1 MKKTFLPL
9 FYLAILVVLVT
20 GCTSVLSAS
29 NNAPVRTINVNGKG
43 TVKLEPDIAQI
54 NIGVRS
60 ESPDAGEAL
69 EQNNASALAV
79 INVLTD
85 MGVAREDI
93 QTRNFNIYA
102 QQDLRP
108 FIEEPTEEEVL
119 EEVAANENTGQTYV
133 VENTVFVILRDLD
146 TLGDILT
153 AVVDQGANTIYG
165 ISFDIE
171 DREAAAEEARKLA
184 IQDAKAQA
192 EAIAEAAGV
201 KLGTIQSIYIESLAG
216 MEPRVEYA
224 AEAPQE
230 SASVPISSGTLT
242 IQINANLTYEIK

>member
-9 FYLAILVVLVT
+9 LLLAILVVFVT
-20 GCTSVLSAS
+20 GCTSGLITSP
-29 NNAPVRTINVNGKG
+29 NAPIRTVNVSGKG
-43 TVKLEPDIAQI
+43 SVELEPDIAQI

-69 EQNNASALAV
+69 EQNNASAQAV
-79 INVLTD
+79 IKVLTD
-85 MGVAREDI
+85 MGVERKDI

-102 QQDLRP
+102 QNWERP
-108 FIEEPTEEEVL
+108 IEEPMEEDLV
-119 EEVAANENTGQTYV
+119 EEVAAGETWQTYV
-133 VENTVFVILRDLD
+133 VENTVLVIVRDLD
-146 TLGDILT
+146 ALGEILT

-184 IQDAKAQA
+184 IQDAQAQA

-201 KLGTIQSIYIESLAG
+201 KLGAIQSINIETRG
-216 MEPRVEYA
+216 GVEPRVEYA

-230 SASVPISSGTLT
+230 SASVPISGGTLT
-242 IQINANLTYEIK
+242 IQINANLTYGIE